1 MIKLLLSVSHPLAVT
16 AFLYL
21 GAGAGILMLFLLTSF
36 RDTVKNISFSLKGCP
51 GLLAGTVLTGGIIAP
66 VIQFSALSVTPA
78 AMAALLLN
86 FEIIATAAFAW
97 GIFHERVTKN
107 LLLAIVLV
115 LLGSLVLSFDTGSV
129 WGFSIGAAGI
139 LFSCIFWGLDN
150 NLMGRVPVD
159 NPSTIVIIKGLIGG
173 GVLFLAIPFFHVSLP
188 RSGSDPDHIDYRIF
202 YLWFRSCPSD
212 RIVAFAGCGEDRSI
226 FRNRSV
232 HRSLRPPWSCSARHP
247 VCKFLYRYP
256 FYGGHNCPA
265 SAAES
270 RILTLYTGRASNTTT
285 YQVP

>member
-188 RSGSDPDHIDYRIF
+188 DPGVILITLITGFFTFGFGLVLLIGS
-202 YLWFRSCPSD
+202 L
-212 RIVAFAGCGEDRSI
+212 
-226 FRNRSV
+226 
-232 HRSLRPPWSCSARHP
+232 RSLGAAKTAAYFATAPFIGAFRLPGPVPPGTRFAN
-247 VCKFLYRYP
+247 FYIGTP

>member
-1 MIKLLLSVSHPLAVT
+1 MILSKVFH
-16 AFLYL
+16 Y
-21 GAGAGILMLFLLTSF
+21 
-36 RDTVKNISFSLKGCP
+36 SLKGCP

-188 RSGSDPDHIDYRIF
+188 DPGVILITLLTGFFTFGFGLVLLIGSLRSLGAAKTAAYFATAPFIGAFSSLVLFRQAPGLQIFISVPLFTAGIIVLLAQQKAGFSPYTQDGPATQRLIRFLKRWNIDFPLLYQKLIV
-202 YLWFRSCPSD
+202 
-212 RIVAFAGCGEDRSI
+212 RIVTI
-226 FRNRSV
+226 
-232 HRSLRPPWSCSARHP
+232 
-247 VCKFLYRYP
+247 Y
-256 FYGGHNCPA
+256 
-265 SAAES
+265 
-270 RILTLYTGRASNTTT
+270 
-285 YQVP
+285 